1 MLYTA
6 NTIKTLI
13 ECDFLS
19 FYKDLE
25 INHVSTDSRGVAN
38 SINTLFFALKTDNG
52 NGHKYINELYDKGVR
67 NFVVSEEV
75 EIDKA
80 NVFLVKDTLKAL
92 QLLAQ
97 KHREQFNVPVIGIT
111 GSYGKTI
118 VKEWLYQLLKD
129 DYLICRTPKSYNSQ
143 IGVPLSLLQLNSKH
157 TLAIIEAGISQIGEM
172 ENLAQMIKPTIG
184 VFTGIGEAHSSGF
197 NSIEEKEHEK
207 RKLFK
212 TCEVVISNNLVKG
225 TYDLPFKD
233 KASKENCET
242 CIAVLEYLGVN
253 KAEIQKR
260 INTLSPLALRLEMKK
275 GKNKTTIVNDSYNIS
290 YASLFISIDYL
301 NQQAVNSDKTI
312 VISDIPD
319 YDYAKNDLVDLLNK
333 NNFKQVFT
341 VGKYK
346 LEGIETSYFHFIST
360 SAFLDNI
367 SSSHFNNEFILIKG
381 ARNFE
386 FEQISHVLEEVK
398 HQTKLEINLSQLT
411 RNLNYY
417 KQKLNPETKIMVM
430 TKAFAYGSGTTEIPK
445 LLQFNNVNYIGV
457 AYVDEGVELRK
468 NGIEIPI
475 IIMNPEPSTFNQLID
490 FNLEPEIYSFSVLDD
505 FIRTLILKNRKDY
518 PIHLKIDTGMN
529 RLGFLSNQIQD
540 LIAVLKSQPEVYVK
554 TMFSHLSSADNEKE
568 KEFTLSQIN
577 LFTEI
582 SSKISAEFSYKID
595 KHILNTAGIE
605 NYTDY
610 QFDMVRLGI
619 GLYGISVNKNNSEL
633 KPISELKSI
642 VIQKK
647 SIKKGDS
654 VGYGRNYIAEKDM
667 TIGIVPIGYA
677 DGFRRSLGNGNFSVL
692 VNNQQAK
699 TVGNICMDLCM
710 IDITNINCKE
720 EDEVEIFGNNNSIY
734 HLANA
739 MNTIPYEVLTSI
751 SQRVNRIFITE

>member
-13 ECDFLS
+13 EGDFLS

-25 INHVSTDSRGVAN
+25 INHVSTDSRGIAN
-38 SINTLFFALKTDNG
+38 SSNTLFFALKTTKG
-52 NGHKYINELYDKGVR
+52 NGHKYIEELYAKGVR
-67 NFVVSEEV
+67 NFVVSEE
-75 EIDKA
+75 IKLDKA
-80 NVFLVKDTLKAL
+80 NVFLVEDTLKAL

-97 KHREQFNVPVIGIT
+97 KHREQFSIPVIGIT
-111 GSYGKTI
+111 GSFGKTI

-157 TLAIIEAGISQIGEM
+157 TLAIIEAGISQTSEM
-172 ENLAQMIKPTIG
+172 ENLARIIKPTIG

-212 TCEVVISNNLVKG
+212 TCEVVISNSLVNG
-225 TYDLPFKD
+225 TYDFPFED
-233 KASKENCET
+233 KASKENCKT
-242 CIAVLEYLGVN
+242 CIAVLEYLGIN
-253 KAEIQKR
+253 KTEIQNR

-290 YASLFISIDYL
+290 YASLSISIDYL

-319 YDYAKNDLVDLLNK
+319 YDYDKTDLVDLLNK

-367 SSSHFNNEFILIKG
+367 SSSHFNDEFILIKG
-381 ARNFE
+381 ARSFE
-386 FEQISHVLEEVK
+386 FEQISHLLEEVK

-430 TKAFAYGSGTTEIPK
+430 AKAFAYGSGTTEIPK

-457 AYVDEGVELRK
+457 AYVDEGVALRK
-468 NGIEIPI
+468 SGIETPI
-475 IIMNPEPSTFNQLID
+475 MVMNPEPNAYSQLID
-490 FNLEPEIYSFSVLDD
+490 YNLEPEVYSLSMLDE
-505 FIRTLILKNRKDY
+505 FVRALILKNKKDY

-529 RLGFLSNQIQD
+529 RLGFLESQTQE

-554 TMFSHLSSADNEKE
+554 TIFSHLSSADKVSEE
-568 KEFTLSQIN
+568 EFTLAQIA
-577 LFTEI
+577 LFDKVSEQI
-582 SSKISAEFSYKID
+582 KSEFPYHID

-605 NYTDY
+605 NYANY

-619 GLYGISVNKNNSEL
+619 GLYGIGASGINNDI

-642 VIQKK
+642 IIQIKQ
-647 SIKKGDS
+647 IKKGDS
-654 VGYGRNYIAEKDM
+654 VGYGRNFIADKEM

-677 DGFRRSLGNGNFSVL
+677 DGFRRSLGNGTCSVL
-692 VNNQQAK
+692 VNGKEAK

-710 IDITNINCKE
+710 VDVTNLNCKE
-720 EDEVEIFGNNNSIY
+720 GDEVEVFGKNNSIY
-734 HLANA
+734 KLADA

-751 SQRVNRIFITE
+751 SHRVNRIFITE